1 MKNYPELLTQR
12 LLLRRFESMDA
23 GTIQMLA
30 GDRAI
35 AEMTLSIPHPY
46 IDGMAE
52 IWIESHQA
60 EFESGMGVVFAMSE
74 QKTDQ
79 LIGAVGLTVTKRFS
93 RAELGYWVGKP
104 FWGKGYASEAS
115 ETVLRY
121 GFEVMQLNKISASH
135 MTRNPASGKV
145 MQKIGMEQEG
155 LLKQHAL
162 KWDQFVDLT
171 VYGILAEKWR
181 HLHGS

>member
-60 EFESGMGVVFAMSE
+60 EFESGMGVE
-74 QKTDQ
+74 
-79 LIGAVGLTVTKRFS
+79 IG
-93 RAELGYWVGKP
+93 RAHV
-104 FWGKGYASEAS
+104 
-115 ETVLRY
+115 
-121 GFEVMQLNKISASH
+121 
-135 MTRNPASGKV
+135 
-145 MQKIGMEQEG
+145 
-155 LLKQHAL
+155 
-162 KWDQFVDLT
+162 
-171 VYGILAEKWR
+171 
-181 HLHGS
+181 